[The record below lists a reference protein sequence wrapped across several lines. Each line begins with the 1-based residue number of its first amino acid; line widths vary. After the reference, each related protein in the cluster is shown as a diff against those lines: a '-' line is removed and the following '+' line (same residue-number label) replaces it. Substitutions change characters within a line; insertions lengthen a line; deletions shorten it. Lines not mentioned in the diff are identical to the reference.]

1 MEINTHS
8 QFPKRM
14 TLQYVI
20 QHTELMTAIRNT
32 MVPLG
37 VKTISAVTGFLPPN
51 KYNRDYYNNGHES
64 GASAITYFCYHK
76 SIDVGH
82 YFPTFEPISWSVDS
96 PPKIAYYRDMG
107 HFHSSDFEWYL
118 ITLVI
123 QKIKQSYPPS
133 TIIQDGFIFNN
144 GRLVQYCRI
153 NAPDRSLAIWN
164 AMNNSKN
171 IIVRKSQY
179 ACVQSTPT
187 AALID
192 TSCTYNGV
200 EYNVR
205 VKSVLVNET
214 SGEWITI

>member
-1 MEINTHS
+1 MSLHTI
-8 QFPKRM
+8 
-14 TLQYVI
+14 I
-20 QHTELMTAIRNT
+20 QRTELMKAIRKS
-32 MVPLG
+32 MAPLE

-51 KYNRDYYNNGHES
+51 KYNRDYYNDGHES
-64 GASAITYFCYHK
+64 GASAIAYFCYHK

-96 PPKIAYYRDMG
+96 PPKISYYRDMSY
-107 HFHSSDFEWYL
+107 FHSPEFEWYT

-123 QKIKQSYPPS
+123 QEIKKSYPPS
-133 TIIQDGFIFNN
+133 IMMPDDSFIFNN

-153 NAPDRSLAIWN
+153 KAPDPTLAIWN

-171 IIVRKSQY
+171 SIVRRSQY
-179 ACVQSTPT
+179 GYTQKTLT
-187 AALID
+187 TALID
-192 TSCTYNGV
+192 TSHTYNGV

-205 VKSVLVNET
+205 VKSVLVDEK